1 MRQQTQHRLAFS
13 MFVLVTISL
22 IAGGIVGISFGIIE
36 LRRVRRVVTSETT
49 LDGRIVRV
57 TRRNRGSENRIQVL
71 LRETN
76 ELVDISIA
84 KMFTLEME
92 AGDEVHVL
100 RDSSGEKHY
109 LYDHIRGHKGTIWL
123 RILVFILCLGLSIPF
138 AYGAASILRAVKGG
152 KS

>member
-1 MRQQTQHRLAFS
+1 MKQQTQHRLAFS

-36 LRRVRRVVTSETT
+36 LRRVRRVVTLETR

-71 LRETN
+71 LLETD
-76 ELVDISIA
+76 ELVDVSIA
-84 KMFTLEME
+84 KLFTLEME
-92 AGDEVHVL
+92 PGDEVQVL
-100 RDSSGEKHY
+100 RDNSGEKHY
-109 LYDHIRGHKGTIWL
+109 LYDDIRGHKGTIWL
-123 RILVFILCLGLSIPF
+123 RILVFTLCLGLSIPF
-138 AYGAASILRAVKGG
+138 AYGAASILQALKGG